1 MVTVGY
7 LEGTDPTILAKLYLK
22 GIGTLPLGNGWDNHG
37 KYVNHLTTADGV
49 DAVLGYLHKIIPP
62 AFEGKLNLDILFACI
77 AHGIPVCLMV
87 PRGLQEKAMK
97 WLGGDAGKVNLVDS
111 AEAFDILV
119 EKLR

>member
-7 LEGTDPTILAKLYLK
+7 LEGTDPTILTKLYLK

-37 KYVNHLTTADGV
+37 KYVNHLTTTDGV
-49 DAVLGYLHKIIPP
+49 DAVIGYLHKIIPP

-77 AHGIPVCLMV
+77 AHGIPVYLMV

-97 WLGGDAGKVNLVDS
+97 WLGGDAGKVNLVDP
-111 AEAFDILV
+111 AEVFDILV
-119 EKLR
+119 NKLC